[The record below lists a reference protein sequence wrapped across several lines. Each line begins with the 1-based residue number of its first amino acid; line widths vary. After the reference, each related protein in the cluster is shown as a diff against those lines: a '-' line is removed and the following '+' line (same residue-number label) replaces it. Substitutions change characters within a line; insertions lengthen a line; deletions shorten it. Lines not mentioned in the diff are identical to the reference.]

1 MLFSYM
7 ALSIKLEKALRS
19 DTESVYVPSELQT
32 SLQER
37 KIDVSVWPM
46 YIMDYIE
53 KSVMP

>member
-1 MLFSYM
+1 M